1 MTFTASVL
9 QQSAADGTIRWE
21 FAAAIAALHGLTS
34 EFLGEYAAL
43 IDESVDAGELLVWL
57 GY

>member
-43 IDESVDAGELLVWL
+43 IDERVDAGELLVWL